1 MNDKRVTRS
10 SSSVLLKGRVL
21 FLTEDI
27 SLIRRQL
34 EGEGLIFDPDLPLM
48 NNIST
53 DEMTPLWVCFY
64 HDETLGRYVYVGLR
78 EGAIRQDEVKQG
90 GFSVVVS
97 GKSKGCGSSREMAPY
112 AEKWA
117 GIELIVAPSI
127 EKIYR
132 QNAQNIGLLTTTDL
146 GLLERLMRGEE

>member
-1 MNDKRVTRS
+1 MSEKRKTKRS
-10 SSSVLLKGRVL
+10 SSVRLNGRVL

-34 EGEGLIFDPDLPLM
+34 EGEDLFFDPALPLM

-53 DEMTPLWVCFY
+53 DEMTHLWYCFY
-64 HDETLGRYVYVGLR
+64 HHQPVGRDDYVGLR
-78 EGAIRQDEVKQG
+78 KGAIDQDELKRG
-90 GFSVVVS
+90 GFSAVVS
-97 GKSKGCGSSREMAPY
+97 GRSKGCGSSREMAPY

-117 GIELIVAPSI
+117 GIELIVASSI

-132 QNAQNIGLLTTTDL
+132 QNAENI
-146 GLLERLMRGEE
+146 